1 MAKKT
6 LNLPLVA
13 IIGKPNVGKSTL
25 LNRLVGKKEAVVHET
40 PGVTRDRVYV
50 ECDWSGK
57 EFLVVDTG
65 GIIFD
70 DDDELASSIRK
81 QAELAIK
88 EADVILFVVD
98 VRAGISNDDIQIA
111 EMLRRINKK
120 TILVVNKVE
129 SQADELSAAEFYKL
143 GLGDPIYIS
152 ALHGI
157 GVGDLLDFII
167 QNIPDTKYEVQ
178 PDVEASITIVG
189 RPNVGKSSILNKLLN
204 EERAITSN
212 IAGTTR
218 DAIDSFIEHEGKLYR
233 IIDTA
238 GIKKRS
244 KEEEPLFFYSFLR
257 ALRAIERSDVSLLV
271 IDASEGVTRQDQK
284 IAELIERKG
293 NAAVIVLNKWDLVKN
308 EEDRQKVYDSLE
320 KKLYFLSYAPF
331 LHVSAKTGRNIG
343 KIMKTVDDVL
353 FEYRKRI
360 KTSELNKW
368 MERLKEQGYTVVS
381 GPKRLKVY
389 YCVQADIE
397 PPEFVFFVNDR
408 TLVKENYRRFLEN
421 KLREEFGFKGTP
433 LKIYF
438 RNSD

>member
-1 MAKKT
+1 VKKA
-6 LNLPLVA
+6 LDLPLVA

-25 LNRLVGKKEAVVHET
+25 LNRLIGKKEAVVHET

-57 EFLVVDTG
+57 EFLLVDTG

-70 DDDELASSIRK
+70 DEDELAGSIRK
-81 QAELAIK
+81 QAELAIR

-111 EMLRRINKK
+111 EMLRKINKK

-129 SQADELSAAEFYKL
+129 SQADELAAAEFYRL
-143 GLGDPIYIS
+143 GLGDPVLVS
-152 ALHGI
+152 GLQGT
-157 GVGDLLDFII
+157 GTGDLLDLII
-167 QNIPDTKYEVQ
+167 ENIPAEKYEPQ

-189 RPNVGKSSILNKLLN
+189 RPNVGKSSILNRLLN
-204 EERAITSN
+204 EERAITSD

-218 DAIDSFIEHEGKLYR
+218 DAIDSYIEHEGKRYR

-238 GIKKRS
+238 GIKKRAR
-244 KEEEPLFFYSFLR
+244 EEEPLFFYSFLR

-284 IAELIERKG
+284 IAELIEEKG
-293 NAAVIVLNKWDLVKN
+293 NAAVIILNKWDLVRT

-320 KKLYFLSYAPF
+320 KKLYFLNYAPF
-331 LHVSAKTGRNIG
+331 LHVSAKTGRNVG
-343 KIMKTVDDVL
+343 KIMKTVEDVL
-353 FEYRKRI
+353 SEYRKRV

-368 MERLKEQGYTVVS
+368 MERLKAQGYTVVS

-408 TLVKENYRRFLEN
+408 ALVKENYRRFLEN
-421 KLREEFGFKGTP
+421 RLRKEFGFQGTP

-438 RNSD
+438 RDSE